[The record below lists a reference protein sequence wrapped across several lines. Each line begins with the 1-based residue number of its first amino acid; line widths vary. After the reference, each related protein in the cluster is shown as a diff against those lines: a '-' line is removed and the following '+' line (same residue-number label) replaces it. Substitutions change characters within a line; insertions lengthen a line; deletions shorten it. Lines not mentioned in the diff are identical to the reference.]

1 MLRVDAGRSGSPRL
15 VAVDRGNRRWEIVL
29 RSSDVSRAQATL
41 DIVDARLATAAGPPV
56 LSLALSRA
64 LTLMTLAAALIVA
77 QFLVVLLGLIA
88 VLLPAPAVTA
98 AVGAAS
104 VGTAMLI
111 WRDQPDWMTETQRWT
126 SVALMLCGLGMIAIS
141 IANRREKASQ
151 PALVTVF
158 TGLLAGSTGIAWG
171 AIAFYGID
179 PIDLHYTALE
189 WPSAAVLPLAF
200 AAALAFAR
208 WRPVRYASV
217 LFAIAGF
224 ATVALGSTAF
234 LHQFGADASKPTVSE
249 VETDDLIPRPAD
261 TVLSEGWVPKEIPH
275 ADLYFVAIGDVPV
288 SLMSDMASH
297 FKEKFSMRITV
308 LPALSFDRVTFDPV
322 RSQTVAD
329 ELITAVRQ
337 RYVRLARDGRTRV
350 IGVTPDDMYM
360 LAMAKQWQF
369 TFSLR
374 SSDEHVAVV
383 SYARMDPSSLGA
395 RPDPGRFTARLHKMV
410 AKNIG
415 IMYYGLPISQDPRSV
430 LYGQIGGVDELDLMT
445 EYFEPQ

>member
-1 MLRVDAGRSGSPRL
+1 MNL
-15 VAVDRGNRRWEIVL
+15 
-29 RSSDVSRAQATL
+29 
-41 DIVDARLATAAGPPV
+41 LA
-56 LSLALSRA
+56 A
-64 LTLMTLAAALIVA
+64 LTIG
-77 QFLVVLLGLIA
+77 QFLVMLLGLIA

-104 VGTAMLI
+104 VSTAMLI
-111 WRDQPDWMTETQRWT
+111 WRDQPAWMTETQRWT

-141 IANRREKASQ
+141 IANRREKASK

-158 TGLLAGSTGIAWG
+158 TGLLAGGTGIACG

-189 WPSAAVLPLAF
+189 WPSVAVLPLAL

-217 LFAIAGF
+217 LFVTAGF
-224 ATVALGSTAF
+224 VAVALGSTTF
-234 LHQFGADASKPTVSE
+234 LHRFAPNPSNAAEASQSDADNLT
-249 VETDDLIPRPAD
+249 PRPAD
-261 TVLSEGWVPKEIPH
+261 AVLSEGWVPKEIPH
-275 ADLYFVAIGDVPV
+275 ADLYFVAIGDVPAD
-288 SLMSDMASH
+288 LMSDMASH
-297 FKEKFSMRITV
+297 FEEKFGMRITV
-308 LPALSFDRVTFDPV
+308 LPGLSFDRVTFDPV

-329 ELITAVRQ
+329 ELIAAVRQ
-337 RYVRLARDGRTRV
+337 RYVKLTGDRRTRV
-350 IGVTPDDMYM
+350 IGVTPYDMYM
-360 LAMAKQWQF
+360 QAMRKEWQF

-374 SSDEHVAVV
+374 SDDEHFAVV

-430 LYGQIGGVDELDLMT
+430 LYGQIGGLAELDRMT